1 MKVIQ
6 TMLGHKTATMTL
18 DHYGH
23 LFPDRLDEVASKLS
37 SGRAAA
43 LRKAKDAAKA
53 KSRKRAA

>member
-1 MKVIQ
+1 
-6 TMLGHKTATMTL
+6 MLGHKTATMTL